1 MGGRTRTWRRAQT
14 RQTRPGGGRTA
25 WPLPVGRG
33 AISRTGVGV
42 AALLTIVVASSVFLL
57 TRNAGSQAAVE
68 HEVDRKVSSQ
78 LSGIPQEGA
87 TLGRRTAPVTMEVF
101 IDLEDPTSRWWFRE
115 DLPAIID
122 SYVRTGALRLRYRAY
137 KRNTYWP
144 AVFVKQQ
151 TAALAAGAQDRLW
164 DYIETFFY
172 EQGPELTRYVTEG
185 YLQRIARQTPGLNL
199 ARWHADRHTGRREE
213 QTTSEDQLARTIGL
227 YVTPA
232 FRIGKT
238 GGHMS
243 VFTGRTN
250 IRYPEQKHPIAL
262 IEPFDVASVIELL
275 GHGQQI
281 PLASQAHPKI
291 LRQRLE

>member
-1 MGGRTRTWRRAQT
+1 M
-14 RQTRPGGGRTA
+14 
-25 WPLPVGRG
+25 
-33 AISRTGVGV
+33 AI
-42 AALLTIVVASSVFLL
+42 AALLAIVVAFGVFVL
-57 TRNAGSQAAVE
+57 TRHASSQAALE
-68 HEVDRKVSSQ
+68 RNIDHKVSAQ
-78 LSGIPQEGA
+78 LTGIPQAGA

-122 SYVRTGALRLRYRAY
+122 AYVRTGALKLRYHAF

-144 AVFVKQQ
+144 TIFVKQQ
-151 TAALAAGAQDRLW
+151 TAALAAGAQDKLW
-164 DYIETFFY
+164 NYIDTFFY
-172 EQGPELTRYVTEG
+172 EQGQELTHYVNES
-185 YLQRIARQTPGLNL
+185 YLDGIARQTPGLDL
-199 ARWHADRHTGRREE
+199 ARWHTDRHTGRREE
-213 QTTSEDQLARTIGL
+213 QTTTEDQSARAIGL

-262 IEPFDVASVIELL
+262 IEATDIDSAIQLL
-275 GHGQQI
+275 DHGEQI
-281 PLASQAHPKI
+281 PPTSQASPKI
-291 LRQRLE
+291 LRRRLE

>member
-1 MGGRTRTWRRAQT
+1 M
-14 RQTRPGGGRTA
+14 
-25 WPLPVGRG
+25 
-33 AISRTGVGV
+33 II
-42 AALLTIVVASSVFLL
+42 ALLAIVVVLGVLVL
-57 TRNAGSQAAVE
+57 TRHSSSQAALE
-68 HEVDRKVSSQ
+68 REVDRKVSAQ

-122 SYVRTGALRLRYRAY
+122 AYVRTGALQLRYRAF

-172 EQGPELTRYVTEG
+172 EQGPELTHYVTDG
-185 YLQRIARQTPGLNL
+185 YLQRIARQTRGLNL
-199 ARWHADRHTGRREE
+199 AHWHTDRHTGRREE
-213 QTTSEDQLARTIGL
+213 QTTAEDQVARAIGL

-250 IRYPEQKHPIAL
+250 IQYPEQKHPIAL
-262 IEPFDVASVIELL
+262 IEAPDVANAIRHLDRGE
-275 GHGQQI
+275 QI
-281 PLASQAHPKI
+281 PHVSQANPKI
-291 LRQRLE
+291 LRRRLE